1 MGQAEIYICPSR
13 DAVCLWRGTQTA
25 RAAQFV
31 DTALEHN
38 MADSPIVPLTLAG
51 RHFSIMPCPSH
62 LQYQCTSS
70 RCDET
75 ATHRVLSRATAST
88 EWLCDAHTLAWAR
101 LQHAD
106 VAGVAAAPS
115 L

>member
-1 MGQAEIYICPSR
+1 MG
-13 DAVCLWRGTQTA
+13 
-25 RAAQFV
+25 
-31 DTALEHN
+31 
-38 MADSPIVPLTLAG
+38 DSPIVPLTLAG
-51 RHFSIMPCPSH
+51 RHFSIMPCPGH

-70 RCDET
+70 RCEET

-106 VAGVAAAPS
+106 YAADRPEPAPKRV
-115 L
+115 